1 MKNATATSHGSS
13 RLTVSV
19 GVVGAV
25 VVVVMSVDGRKRSLS
40 VDGGA
45 EGRNERPSVVAV
57 NLQCQTEAAVG
68 DKSRHPTERCI
79 HTMVM
84 KGRRSAALWMQEDA
98 EGRPAAPRLAAAST
112 GKRLRRRSGNGGA
125 TPWT

>member
-1 MKNATATSHGSS
+1 M
-13 RLTVSV
+13 VSV

-45 EGRNERPSVVAV
+45 EGH
-57 NLQCQTEAAVG
+57 QCQTEAAAG
-68 DKSRHPTERCI
+68 DKSRRRTEPCI

-84 KGRRSAALWMQEDA
+84 KERRPAAPWMQEDA
-98 EGRPAAPRLAAAST
+98 EDRPATPWLAPAST
-112 GKRLRRRSGNGGA
+112 GKRSRRRSGSGGA